1 MDTQNERYAAHY
13 RIRDGLVDRLRRELL
28 GPDGPD
34 HPDREEVLTDDA
46 PVARYPMGVLFPRR
60 AEGKVGPPVAP
71 GDDPSADDHAAELRG
86 KAADDDPADVAPS
99 AAGQRRP
106 STMGVT
112 FAVHPDLAP
121 RIVITVRGARY
132 EPVDAEGRS
141 VAARRAEARTTD
153 AQTEHWRRRELDLTP
168 VPVDVTVPDPGTLRD
183 IEGGLKLSVRVRPVS
198 PESGTVTVTVTLV
211 NTDVVSERDL
221 ADAFAVFQTGLTVR
235 GENGTGCFV
244 ERRAVGGAD
253 DPDVRTSRL
262 LYRHVPTF
270 AVGHGCAAEWDWRP
284 APVGLADIEGAAV
297 DEIRTEFVP
306 SHEVLLTESNPAID
320 VSALGMTGLARGPKS
335 EVVGALTRLADG
347 YEQWIAAREAD
358 AKALY
363 GTGHEPT
370 ARERIAD
377 CIDALERMRA
387 GIRLLAD
394 KPEVLRA
401 FQLANE
407 VMAAQRA
414 RSAWIKDGRK
424 GEPDLEKAAWRPF
437 QVAFMLLCLAGIDDP
452 DHPDRSA
459 SDLLWFPTGGGKTE
473 AYLGLIA
480 FTTFLRRKRLGLRG
494 GGVTVLMRYT
504 LRLLTLQ
511 QFERASI
518 LICAMEELRRR
529 NEGELGTEEISIG
542 MWVGKSATP
551 NTLESAAERLTRVAG
566 GQTLQ
571 TENPVQLH
579 ACPWCGAGLDAS
591 AYDVDELASRMHV
604 RCPNDS
610 CAFHRDGGLPVH
622 VVDEA
627 VYAARPTLV
636 IATVD
641 KFASMPW
648 RPQTAALFNRDRGR
662 GDIPE
667 GTPPP
672 ELIVQDELHLISG
685 PLGTLTGLY
694 ETAVDVLAG
703 RPKVIA
709 STATIRRASAQGLSL
724 FDRSVKQ
731 FPPAGLDGRDS
742 WFAVETPRE
751 SKAARRYVG
760 LFAPGTS
767 QATLLIRTYAAL
779 LHEAARADCPEDVRD
794 AYWTLV
800 GYFNSLRLLSAAELQ
815 VNDDVVDQ
823 LKVLAR
829 ADGCPPRDSSGY
841 AELTSRVD
849 ASDIPTRLNQIE
861 KPLPHPDTVDVLLAT
876 NMIAV
881 GVDIDRLG
889 LMAVMGQPQTTAEY
903 IQATSRVGRR
913 WPGLVAVMLNATR
926 SRDRSH
932 YENFTHFHS
941 ALYREVESTS
951 VTPFSAR
958 ARDRGLHAVV
968 IALTRL
974 TIPQAADNQAAGR
987 IAGFADHVR
996 ADVKPLITA
1005 RVRKIDPQEEQATE
1019 LAVEEFL
1026 DYWLALAED
1035 HPNLVY
1041 EPKRGRPG
1049 KSLLAPFDDRAE
1061 GSEAWETLWSLRDVD
1076 AESKLFLEPNSI
1088 APKGKS
1094 SGSAT
1099 PSTDSTAPEASA

>member
-1 MDTQNERYAAHY
+1 MSTQNGRYAAHY
-13 RIRDGLVDRLRRELL
+13 RVRDGLVDRLRRELL

-34 HPDREEVLTDDA
+34 HPEREEVLTNDA
-46 PVARYPMGVLFPRR
+46 PITRYPMGVLFPRR
-60 AEGKVGPPVAP
+60 AGVRGETFTDGESDP
-71 GDDPSADDHAAELRG
+71 GADDRAAELCG
-86 KAADDDPADVAPS
+86 KAADDDPADAAPS
-99 AAGQRRP
+99 AAGQRRS

-112 FAVHPDLAP
+112 FAVDPALAS
-121 RIVITVRGARY
+121 RIVITARGARY
-132 EPVDAEGRS
+132 EPTDAEEHTI
-141 VAARRAEARTTD
+141 AARRAQARTTD
-153 AQTEHWRRRELDLTP
+153 AQAECWRRRELALAP
-168 VPVDVTVPDPGTLRD
+168 VPVDVTTPDPGTPREIDDKL
-183 IEGGLKLSVRVRPVS
+183 ELSVRVRPVS
-198 PESGTVTVTVTLV
+198 PETGTVTITATLV
-211 NTDVVSERDL
+211 NTHTVSDRDL
-221 ADAFAVFQTGLTVR
+221 ADAFAVFQAGLTVR

-244 ERRAVGGAD
+244 ERPAVGGTA
-253 DPDVRTSRL
+253 DPDVRTNRL

-270 AVGHGCAAEWDWRP
+270 AIGHGCAAGWDWRP
-284 APVGLADIEGAAV
+284 APIGVTDIEGAAV

-306 SHEVLLTESNPAID
+306 SHESLLTESNPAID
-320 VSALGMTGLARGPKS
+320 VSALGMIGLARGAKAD
-335 EVVGALTRLADG
+335 VVGALTRLAGD
-347 YEQWIAAREAD
+347 YEQWITAREAD
-358 AKALY
+358 AKALH
-363 GTGHEPT
+363 GTDHEPT
-370 ARERIAD
+370 ARERIED
-377 CIDALERMRA
+377 CVEALERMRT

-394 KPEVLRA
+394 KPDVLRA

-407 VMAAQRA
+407 AMAAQRA
-414 RSAWIKDGRK
+414 RSAWIKNGRK
-424 GEPDLEKAAWRPF
+424 GEPEVEKAAWRPF

-452 DHPDRSA
+452 KHPDRSI

-480 FTTFLRRKRLGLRG
+480 FTAFLRRKRMGPHG

-529 NEGELGTEEISIG
+529 DPGELGTEEISIG

-551 NTLESAAERLTRVAG
+551 NTLESAAERLRKAAG

-579 ACPWCGAGLDAS
+579 ACPWCGTGLDAR
-591 AYDVDELASRMHV
+591 AYDVDELATRMHV
-604 RCPNDS
+604 RCPNAS
-610 CAFHRDGGLPVH
+610 CAFRDGLPVH

-627 VYAARPTLV
+627 VYEARPTLV

-648 RPQTAALFNRDRGR
+648 RPKTAALFNRDVQ
-662 GDIPE
+662 D

-694 ETAVDVLAG
+694 ETAVDALAE

-709 STATIRRASAQGLSL
+709 STATIRRASDQGRSL
-724 FDRSVKQ
+724 FDRSVRQ
-731 FPPAGLDGRDS
+731 FPSAGLDGRDS
-742 WFAVETPRE
+742 WFAIETPRE
-751 SKAARRYVG
+751 KKAARRYVG

-779 LHEAARADCPEDVRD
+779 LHEAMRADCPDEVRD

-823 LKVLAR
+823 LKVLAVS
-829 ADGCPPRDSSGY
+829 DGCDPRDSSGY

-849 ASDIPTRLNQIE
+849 ASDIPSRLKQIE
-861 KPLPHPDTVDVLLAT
+861 KRLPDRDTVDVLLAT

-903 IQATSRVGRR
+903 IQATSRVGRQ
-913 WPGLVAVMLNATR
+913 WPGLVAVMFNATR

-958 ARDRGLHAVV
+958 ARDRGLHAVIV
-968 IALTRL
+968 ALTRL
-974 TIPQAADNQAAGR
+974 TIPEAADNESAGR
-987 IAGFADHVR
+987 IARFVDRVR
-996 ADVKPLITA
+996 ADVKPLIVA
-1005 RVRKIDPQEEQATE
+1005 RVREVSPQELRATE
-1019 LAVEEFL
+1019 LAVDEFL
-1026 DYWLALAED
+1026 DWWLGMAED
-1035 HPNLVY
+1035 HPNLAY
-1041 EPKRGRPG
+1041 EPRRGRPG
-1049 KSLLAPFDDRAE
+1049 RSLLAPFDDRAE
-1061 GSEAWETLWSLRDVD
+1061 GSDAWETLWSLREVD
-1076 AESKLFLEPNSI
+1076 AESKLFLEPHRT
-1088 APKGKS
+1088 APV
-1094 SGSAT
+1094 AT
-1099 PSTDSTAPEASA
+1099 ADAATTVDPSDPSNPEASE